1 MRVYIPKTVGELTQ
15 LLRRHEDARIY
26 SGGTAM
32 LDTSRRRN
40 LGMPETIVVLY
51 DVEDLRRIA
60 RTDQHLDIGANATI
74 RAISRVGHNVVPPI
88 LTETLPHIVPPGL
101 RNLATLTG
109 NICVP
114 GKTMTSV
121 PTLMALSA
129 SVELRRSGGSR
140 WVPVSRFHG
149 GEHGPDIRPGE
160 VVTRLRIPL
169 ERYDAQTFRKT
180 EDTRLILAAVARGSK
195 SSIDEVRIVIG
206 STSHSVMRDRELEAE
221 LAGRKLP
228 LGRREIESASA
239 RMYSSARSAEL
250 SFTSFDLYRIKSF
263 VATFLSRLGRG

>member
-1 MRVYIPKTVGELTQ
+1 MRVYIPKTISELTQ
-15 LLRRHEDARIY
+15 LLRRHENAKVY
-26 SGGTAM
+26 SGGTA
-32 LDTSRRRN
+32 LVDTGRRN
-40 LGMPETIVVLY
+40 SLGMPDTLIALY

-60 RTDQHLDIGANATI
+60 RTDQYLDIGANATI
-74 RAISRVGHNVVPPI
+74 RAISRVGHNVVPQI
-88 LTETLPHIVPPGL
+88 LTDTLPHIVPPGL

-114 GKTMTSV
+114 GKTMTSI
-121 PTLMALSA
+121 PTLIALSA

-149 GEHGPDIRPGE
+149 GEHGPDIRSGE

-169 ERYDAQTFRKT
+169 ERYDAQMFRKT
-180 EDTRLILAAVARGSK
+180 EDTRLIFAAVARGSK

-206 STSHSVMRDRELEAE
+206 STAHSVMRNRELEAE

-228 LGRREIESASA
+228 LGRREIESASN

-250 SFTSFDLYRIKSF
+250 SYTSFDLYRISGF
-263 VATFLSRLGRG
+263 VSTFLRRLGRS